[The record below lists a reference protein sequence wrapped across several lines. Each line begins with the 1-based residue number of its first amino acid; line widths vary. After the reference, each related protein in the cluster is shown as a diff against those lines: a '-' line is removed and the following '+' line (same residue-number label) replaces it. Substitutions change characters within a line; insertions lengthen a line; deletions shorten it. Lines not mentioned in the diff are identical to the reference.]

1 MDSLTGK
8 IGREYLRVS
17 ANGERSIPEQHEDNI
32 RAAEREGVSLAEPY
46 QDHGSASKY
55 AQRGRDDFDR
65 LMADLRG
72 GQFGAGILWLWESS
86 RGTRRMGEWAS
97 LLDLC
102 EDRGLL
108 IHVTSHERTYNP
120 ANYRDR
126 ETLLSDG
133 VNSEIEARR
142 LSARTL
148 RGINA
153 NARDGKPHG
162 VIPFGFQRDYE
173 VRRGK
178 LVPVR
183 QYAHPEHA
191 PLIVELFE
199 RVWAEDAFL
208 AIEADWTKR
217 GIVSRDRMVKGK
229 PVPGIRFSAAT
240 LRVMVTNVAYV
251 GLRNNKGTQVKAS
264 WDGLVPEALFWDVQ
278 SLISDK
284 SRIKHRP
291 GGAHHALTSALLCGK
306 CGGPS
311 TARFD
316 RKWPEYQCKKKGCW
330 RARKDEVDAIL
341 IGDAEQPGVILEY
354 LARRD
359 VYKAL
364 DADEASGEGA
374 EIRNALAKARRQ
386 LEETEAEEPETLA
399 EERRFARRAE
409 RLEAK
414 IAELQKRRDELA
426 RPTKLSKLFKP
437 GPDVAGR
444 WDRAPISTQRAIA
457 QLLLSPAVIGQPRMK
472 QISVSASAAVADR
485 IEWRHATDG
494 TPSPADGG

>member
-17 ANGERSIPEQHEDNI
+17 ATGERSIPEQHDDNVLS
-32 RAAEREGVSLAEPY
+32 AQREGVTLAEPY
-46 QDHGSASKY
+46 QDQGSASKY

-65 LMADLRG
+65 LMSDL
-72 GQFGAGILWLWESS
+72 QNGAFDASILWLWESS

-102 EDRGLL
+102 EDRGIL

-126 ETLLSDG
+126 ETLLTDG

-142 LSARTL
+142 LSARTV
-148 RGINA
+148 RAINA

-162 VIPFGFQRDYE
+162 ICPFGFQRDYE

-178 LVPVR
+178 LVPTR

-199 RVWAEDAFL
+199 RVWAEDAFM
-208 AIEADWTKR
+208 AIEADWKKR

-229 PVPGIRFSAAT
+229 PVPGIPFSAAT
-240 LRVMVTNVAYV
+240 LRTMITNAAYV
-251 GLRNNKGTQVKAS
+251 GLRNNKGTLVKAS
-264 WDGLVPEALFWDVQ
+264 WDGLVSEALFWDVQ
-278 SLISDK
+278 SLISDP
-284 SRIKHRP
+284 SRINHRP
-291 GGAHHALTSALLCGK
+291 GGAHHAFTSALVCDK
-306 CGGPS
+306 CSGPA
-311 TARFD
+311 TVRYD
-316 RKWPEYQCKKKGCW
+316 RKEPQYECKKGCW
-330 RARKDEVDAIL
+330 RASKAEIDAIL
-341 IGDAEQPGVILEY
+341 LGDAGQPGVILEY

-359 VYKAL
+359 VYEAL
-364 DADEASGEGA
+364 DADDESGEAA
-374 EIRNALAKARRQ
+374 EIRGALARARTD
-386 LEETEAEEPETLA
+386 LKEVEAAAPETLA
-399 EERRFARRAE
+399 EERRFARRTE
-409 RLEAK
+409 RLEAQ

-426 RPTKLSKLFKP
+426 RPTKLSTLFQP

-444 WDRAPISTQRAIA
+444 WDRAPVSTQRAIA
-457 QLLLSPAVIGQPRMK
+457 QLLLSPAFIGQPRMK
-472 QISVSASAAVADR
+472 QIAVSASAAVVDR